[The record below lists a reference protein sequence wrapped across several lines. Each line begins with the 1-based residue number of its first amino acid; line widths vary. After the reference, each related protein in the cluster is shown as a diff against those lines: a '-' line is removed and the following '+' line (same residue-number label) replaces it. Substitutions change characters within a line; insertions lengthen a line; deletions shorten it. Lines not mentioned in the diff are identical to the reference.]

1 MNKETSNINLNIYDY
16 NIDDLLTILNLQ
28 YNPSISEINKATSS
42 AISKYSDS
50 DENDPDVILFLQNA
64 NKILIKEFSNN
75 GDQDNDN
82 NNDNDNNDSNDSN
95 EKLTNRTKPPDII
108 QDNKHFLI
116 KQKQM
121 GITNNYSLPAIQDT
135 LNPTLNNI
143 NSTIINLDSQFRPNI
158 LPFEPLNPDSVSSST
173 NYTLDLT
180 EPLTNV
186 LSLKLYSVQI
196 PNTWYRFS
204 ENQGNICFFLDFIN
218 NNNPSINT
226 TIKFKFVLPAG
237 NYTENDMIIQLNT
250 PAYWFNIITNTPAL
264 TISPLEWTYNS
275 NTNKFSFKS
284 NYGLTYAYNIIF
296 YLYDINGVYSCS
308 HGCTSVSNLNQNLGW
323 NLGFRSPLVDGVSY
337 AEYLENNITTSDNN
351 TTFELPAILDI
362 NGPKYFAIIL
372 DDFNQNRQNKGL
384 VNIGTPDTK
393 LNIPSYYEPNIM
405 ECNLIRHGLQFP
417 RTTTKAQIYTLNEIL
432 KNRTTSKI
440 RNYGVNS
447 SDVFAILPIDVNINT
462 QSIPY
467 TSFGTNLI
475 LNERKY
481 FGPVNISRLKLRL
494 VDDKGNTINLNGADW
509 CISLI
514 TTELYQY

>member
-16 NIDDLLTILNLQ
+16 TIDDLLTILNLQ
-28 YNPSISEINKATSS
+28 YNPSISEINKATTT

-64 NKILIKEFSNN
+64 NKILIKEFSNIA
-75 GDQDNDN
+75 DEDNDN
-82 NNDNDNNDSNDSN
+82 ADNASN

-121 GITNNYSLPAIQDT
+121 GIANNYQLPAIQDT

-204 ENQGNICFFLDFIN
+204 ESQGNICFFMDIIDITISPL
-218 NNNPSINT
+218 NT
-226 TIKFKFVLPAG
+226 TINYKFILPAG
-237 NYTENDMIIQLNT
+237 NYTENDMINQLNT
-250 PAYWFNIITNTPAL
+250 PAYWFNITTNNIA
-264 TISPLEWTYNS
+264 SSAPLIWTYNS
-275 NTNKFSFKS
+275 NTNKFSFKMTS
-284 NYGLTYAYNIIF
+284 PLGYSHKILF

-308 HGCTSVSNLNQNLGW
+308 YGCTSVSNLNQNLGW

-337 AEYLENNITTSDNN
+337 AEYIENISSNN
-351 TTFELPAILDI
+351 TIFELPAIVDI

-393 LNIPSYYEPNIM
+393 LNIPSYYEPNII
-405 ECNLIRHGLQFP
+405 ECNLIKHGLQFP

-447 SDVFAILPIDVNINT
+447 SDVFAILPIDVNININN

>member
-16 NIDDLLTILNLQ
+16 NIDDLLKILNLQ
-28 YNPSISEINKATSS
+28 YNPSISEINKATTT

-50 DENDPDVILFLQNA
+50 DENDPNVILFLQNA
-64 NKILIKEFSNN
+64 NKLLIKEFSNN
-75 GDQDNDN
+75 DDEDNDN
-82 NNDNDNNDSNDSN
+82 DVNANDIS
-95 EKLTNRTKPPDII
+95 EKFTNRIKPPDII
-108 QDNKHFLI
+108 QNNKHFLI

-121 GITNNYSLPAIQDT
+121 NTANNYELPTIQDT

-143 NSTIINLDSQFRPNI
+143 NSTIINLDSQFRTNI
-158 LPFEPLNPDSVSSST
+158 LPFEPLNPDSATSST

-204 ENQGNICFFLDFIN
+204 ESQGNICFFLDFIDN
-218 NNNPSINT
+218 TNPPTNT
-226 TIKFKFVLPAG
+226 SLNFKFILPQG
-237 NYTENDMIIQLNT
+237 NYSENDMLSQLNKST
-250 PAYWFNIITNTPAL
+250 NWFNIITNNIP
-264 TISPLEWTYNS
+264 ISAPLEWTYNS

-284 NYGLTYAYNIIF
+284 NYVLGYTYNLIF
-296 YLYDINGVYSCS
+296 YLYDINDVYSCS
-308 HGCTSVSNLNQNLGW
+308 YGCTSVSNLNHNLGW
-323 NLGFRSPLVDGVSY
+323 NIGFRSPLIDGVSY
-337 AEYLENNITTSDNN
+337 AQYLENNINDDLINN
-351 TTFELPAILDI
+351 TTFELPAVVDI

-384 VNIGTPDTK
+384 VNIGIPDTK
-393 LNIPSYYEPNIM
+393 LNIPSYYEPNII
-405 ECNLIRHGLQFP
+405 ECNLIKHGLQFP

-447 SDVFAILPIDVNINT
+447 SDVFAILPIEAKNT
-462 QSIPY
+462 QALPY
-467 TSFGTNLI
+467 TSFVSNLI

-481 FGPVNISRLKLRL
+481 FGPVNISKLKLRL
-494 VDDKGNTINLNGADW
+494 VDDKGNTINLNGGDW